1 MQLKAVSTYVSPAS
15 SKARR
20 AELASL
26 LSPLRRVTPRVP
38 FWQLAAH
45 RVPTL
50 WSLYRGMLKAAP
62 TPEIR
67 WRVTWHFKQNQH
79 LTSPK
84 ETKIELLK
92 GERLLDV
99 CQLARR
105 GDDRSKAILE
115 RYSRMIAAHIENI
128 KWENSILEAKRE
140 MDRLRNR
147 PIITGYF
154 RPTPYNNALPRLK
167 PQPAHITMMI
177 AKRRRHREM
186 RNVEYA
192 DVKELKNIIESEV
205 LFERILASKVAPGNF
220 EYPTMKE
227 KPFTPT
233 WWGHSRGWEDII
245 EEHRAWLKTTF
256 AADNAR
262 LHSPFPP
269 ELLARIA
276 DALRR
281 RAANKL
287 RERHREE
294 RGEVLKRTIIRARK
308 GMPAHVLSRASPER
322 IKLDKIAR
330 SNVSEVGY
338 VGHVKKVLGWKLKR
352 DNPWVEDGPEEMRE
366 KLQAMEREVNEENR
380 KRRAEWARL
389 ARSEKAESKAES
401 VRNDESS

>member
-1 MQLKAVSTYVSPAS
+1 
-15 SKARR
+15 
-20 AELASL
+20 
-26 LSPLRRVTPRVP
+26 
-38 FWQLAAH
+38 
-45 RVPTL
+45 
-50 WSLYRGMLKAAP
+50 
-62 TPEIR
+62 
-67 WRVTWHFKQNQH
+67 
-79 LTSPK
+79 
-84 ETKIELLK
+84 
-92 GERLLDV
+92 
-99 CQLARR
+99 
-105 GDDRSKAILE
+105 
-115 RYSRMIAAHIENI
+115 
-128 KWENSILEAKRE
+128 

-154 RPTPYNNALPRLK
+154 RPTPYNSALPRLK

-177 AKRRRHREM
+177 AKRRRNREM

-192 DVKELKNIIESEV
+192 DVKELKNVIESEV

-233 WWGHSRGWEDII
+233 WWGHSRGWGESMFLLTWLWSLATKGSPETEDII